1 MRPCDSASIIDLPDL
16 PPLPNTMNVQNRV
29 SFPEVGVIALVP
41 DHWGPY
47 WQARHQV
54 ATRLARYFEIVWVD
68 NPVNWRNLF
77 LQNDFAR
84 QPAWTGPLEPSLQ
97 IYSPGR
103 SLPEFGR
110 PEWLANLTS
119 RKRLKHAHD
128 LLLRRG
134 CTKIVLYIWQ
144 LRFGNALN
152 LVPHALSCYHIDDEY
167 SFSPE
172 EQELDL
178 REMQIIQAVDQVFIH
193 SPAMME
199 KKGYLNPHTEFV
211 PNGVDYASYAQPAP
225 EPEDLRSIPHPR
237 IGYTGMLKKQL
248 DWSLLLQLSAEHP
261 EWSFV
266 FVGPL
271 SPQLKS
277 RDVLQSILAQPNV
290 HFLGAKSTRELAAYP
305 QHFQVCIMPYRID
318 GYTKYIYPLKLHEYL
333 ASARPVVA
341 SRIPSLQRFEGTLSL
356 ATMYKEWS
364 GAIEQA
370 LRPAADSL
378 ELRSARQSIAQS
390 HDWDILVRQIAERIL
405 QRLGIESPEHSSN
418 VAEPALT

>member
-1 MRPCDSASIIDLPDL
+1 MLMNSQDRASF
-16 PPLPNTMNVQNRV
+16 T
-29 SFPEVGVIALVP
+29 EVGVLALVP

-54 ATRLARYFEIVWVD
+54 VTRLARYFEVVWVD
-68 NPVNWRNLF
+68 TPVSWRNVF
-77 LQNDFAR
+77 LPDS
-84 QPAWTGPLEPSLQ
+84 PTGQRTWMEPQDPSLQ

-103 SLPEFGR
+103 WLPEFGR
-110 PEWLANLTS
+110 PEWLANLTF
-119 RKRLKHAHD
+119 RKRLKHAYD

-144 LRFGNALN
+144 PRFGNALD
-152 LVPHALSCYHIDDEY
+152 LVPHTLSCYHIDDEY

-172 EQELDL
+172 DKGLDL
-178 REMQIIQAVDQVFIH
+178 REVQIIQTVGQVFIH
-193 SPAMME
+193 SPAMMD

-211 PNGVDYASYAQPAP
+211 PNGVDYASYAEPAP
-225 EPEDLRSIPHPR
+225 EPEDLRRIPCPR

-248 DWSLLLQLSAEHP
+248 DWSLLLQLSTEHP

-277 RDVLQSILAQPNV
+277 SDVLRAISARRNV
-290 HFLGAKSTRELAAYP
+290 HFLGAKSTRELTPYP

-333 ASARPVVA
+333 ASGRPVVA
-341 SRIPSLQRFEGTLSL
+341 SRIPSLQGLEDVLSL
-356 ATMYKEWS
+356 ATTREEWS
-364 GAIEQA
+364 SAIQQA
-370 LRPAADSL
+370 LSALTDSP
-378 ELRSARQSIAQS
+378 ELRGARQRVAQS
-390 HDWDILVRQIAERIL
+390 HDWNILVRRIAEKIL
-405 QRLGIESPEHSSN
+405 QRLGIESPEHSN
-418 VAEPALT
+418 HVAERALT